1 VGGIVFCPFDYRGVR
16 LGIKKETL
24 KKEKEVVYKSLI
36 LGILFSIGIFAVK
49 GGIGLFYYLSK
60 TASNRLRAA
69 TCLLYTLSYLLI
81 FLTSGLIL
89 AEIDLIRHLEAIQSF
104 LQSGMI
110 IHLLMAGMLIVWG
123 VLLLKRNAGCGCSS
137 KGWLL
142 LAVPCPVC
150 AFVIFFSIG
159 FLMTCFPDSSRAV
172 IILLYMAFILLNLIT
187 VLAMGFWK
195 RGRGTPPETLLGG
208 AMLLIAVY
216 FFLSVTVMPQFAD
229 MDKIYRMALYQ
240 PDTTVEKTQH
250 LFLFL
255 TWVAA
260 AFFGGF
266 GRMTFK
272 IRGYHDKHRRT
283 A

>member
-1 VGGIVFCPFDYRGVR
+1 M
-16 LGIKKETL
+16 
-24 KKEKEVVYKSLI
+24 VYKNLI

-49 GGIGLFYYLSK
+49 GGVGLFYCLSK

-69 TCLLYTLSYLLI
+69 ACSLYALSYLLI
-81 FLTSGLIL
+81 FLASGLIL
-89 AEIDLIRHLEAIQSF
+89 AKIDLIRHLDAIQFF

-110 IHLLMAGMLIVWG
+110 VHLLMAGMLIVWG
-123 VLLLKRNAGCGCSS
+123 VLLLKRNTGSEHGS

-150 AFVIFFSIG
+150 AFVIFFSVG
-159 FLMTCFPDSSRAV
+159 FLMTCFPDSSRTV
-172 IILLYMAFILLNLIT
+172 IVFLYMTFILLNLMT
-187 VLAMGFWK
+187 VLVMGFWK
-195 RGRGTPPETLLGG
+195 MERGTPPETLLGG

-216 FFLSVTVMPQFAD
+216 FFLSVTIMPQFAD
-229 MDKIYRMALYQ
+229 ADKIYRMALYS
-240 PDTTVEKTQH
+240 PDTTAEQTPH

-260 AFFGGF
+260 SFFVGF

-272 IRGYHDKHRRT
+272 IRRT
-283 A
+283 P